1 MNVPRPIAVAAGP
14 AHQASRRSVLPSEEV
29 AVVGETLDV
38 AITIK
43 CQGPRQTEFS
53 GEGRRLWLPL
63 REFLLGFPH
72 QLADL
77 FELG

>member
-1 MNVPRPIAVAAGP
+1 MNVPRPSAVAAGP

-43 CQGPRQTEFS
+43 CQSDGSEFVMS
-53 GEGRRLWLPL
+53 PN
-63 REFLLGFPH
+63 LLSRAGC
-72 QLADL
+72 
-77 FELG
+77 